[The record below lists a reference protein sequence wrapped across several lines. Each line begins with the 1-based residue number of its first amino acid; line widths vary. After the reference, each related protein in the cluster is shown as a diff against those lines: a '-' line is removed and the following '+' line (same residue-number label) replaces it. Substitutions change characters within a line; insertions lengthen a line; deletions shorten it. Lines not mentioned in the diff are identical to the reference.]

1 MPPRE
6 EGKVFSATYSNVPVY
21 ECFSGVNSVMRR
33 RSDDW
38 INATHIL
45 KVADFDKPTR
55 TRILEREV
63 QKGVHEKIQGG
74 FGRFQGTWIPLQDG
88 RALAEK
94 HGVLEKLLAI
104 LDYVP
109 GDRSPPPAPKHTVAA
124 PSKPRANR
132 QPVAPRRVQGKVAP
146 TANNHMRQHDL
157 AALNQIP
164 EDAYD
169 PRFQQE
175 GTPDN
180 VTLTSDLY
188 PEEYGDAQYTNPRK
202 RKRFED
208 MLSPQDEQHQLWAE
222 ELLDYFMLL
231 ESPSDPGHR
240 PPLPPPDINL
250 DRPIDDKGHTALHWA
265 AAMGDTSVV
274 KNLIERGASIDSL
287 SKNGETPLM
296 RAVTFT
302 NSYDKQSM
310 ERLAGWLIRTVAYTE
325 WFGSTVFHH
334 IASTTSSKSK
344 YACARYYLDAILNRM
359 SEVFSPPEIERIL
372 NIQDRNGDTAITIAA
387 RNGARKCVRSLIGR
401 NAAVDIPNNEGE
413 TADELIV
420 QLNHRRR
427 DGRHRQLSSSPF
439 QLDPSIAGP
448 SASHPH
454 LHLNGSGSAS
464 ASAARVGL
472 PPSHPHSFLNSSP
485 VIPQGGPEAHSS
497 EAATFLTTQIFPL
510 LQTKSAKLAAAYDAE
525 IGEKENEVAELERVV
540 GVRGEEIEGL
550 KRGIREMV
558 IRDKEEGFDAQ
569 LAERLEQFVHECEG
583 RVEEEQLVQLQRY
596 IQEEEGNVGDN
607 INGAG
612 DEEREKEELM
622 RQILGL
628 QEQRRGLVQEVVRN
642 QSLAGLGERQADY
655 RRLITGALGVRDAD
669 VEGMLPEICQELEE
683 ASELGGGIGV
693 SSGNAVAV

>member
-21 ECFSGVNSVMRR
+21 ECFVDVNSVMRR

-74 FGRFQGTWIPLQDG
+74 FGRFQGTWIPLSDG

-94 HGVLEKLLAI
+94 HGVFDKLVAI

-109 GDRSPPPAPKHTVAA
+109 GDRSPPPAPKHTVSA

-132 QPVAPRRVQGKVAP
+132 QPVANRRVQGKPARAP
-146 TANNHMRQHDL
+146 TASQGDRYG
-157 AALNQIP
+157 ALNP
-164 EDAYD
+164 VAEEYD
-169 PRFQQE
+169 PRFAHE
-175 GTPDN
+175 DTPDN
-180 VTLTSDLY
+180 ATLASDLY
-188 PEEYGDAQYTNPRK
+188 ADDYADASQYTNPRK

-231 ESPSDPGHR
+231 ESPSDPHAQ
-240 PPLPPPDINL
+240 PPMPPPGINL

-265 AAMGDTSVV
+265 AAMGDLNVV
-274 KNLIERGASIDSL
+274 KTLIERGASIDCL
-287 SKNGETPLM
+287 SKGGETPLM
-296 RAVTFT
+296 RAVNFT

-325 WFGSTVFHH
+325 WFGSTVFHI
-334 IASTTSSKSK
+334 IAASTSSKSK
-344 YACARYYLDAILNRM
+344 YACARYYIDTILNRM
-359 SEVFSPPEIERIL
+359 SEVFSPLEIERIL
-372 NIQDRNGDTAITIAA
+372 NIQDRSGDTAITIAA

-439 QLDPSIAGP
+439 QLDPSIAGGG
-448 SASHPH
+448 ASHPQ
-454 LHLNGSGSAS
+454 LH
-464 ASAARVGL
+464 
-472 PPSHPHSFLNSSP
+472 
-485 VIPQGGPEAHSS
+485 
-497 EAATFLTTQIFPL
+497 T
-510 LQTKSAKLAAAYDAE
+510 
-525 IGEKENEVAELERVV
+525 
-540 GVRGEEIEGL
+540 
-550 KRGIREMV
+550 
-558 IRDKEEGFDAQ
+558 
-569 LAERLEQFVHECEG
+569 
-583 RVEEEQLVQLQRY
+583 
-596 IQEEEGNVGDN
+596 
-607 INGAG
+607 
-612 DEEREKEELM
+612 
-622 RQILGL
+622 
-628 QEQRRGLVQEVVRN
+628 
-642 QSLAGLGERQADY
+642 LAGPHPSGPSSQRQ
-655 RRLITGALGVRDAD
+655 R
-669 VEGMLPEICQELEE
+669 P
-683 ASELGGGIGV
+683 S
-693 SSGNAVAV
+693 

>member
-74 FGRFQGTWIPLQDG
+74 FGRFQGTWIPLHDG

-94 HGVLEKLLAI
+94 HGVLDKLIAI

-109 GDRSPPPAPKHTVAA
+109 GDKSPPPAPKHTVAA

-132 QPVAPRRVQGKVAP
+132 QPVAPRRVQGKVTQP
-146 TANNHMRQHDL
+146 ANNRMRQHDL
-157 AALNQIP
+157 AALNQIA
-164 EDAYD
+164 EEYD

-175 GTPDN
+175 DTPDN
-180 VTLTSDLY
+180 VTLTSDMY
-188 PEEYGDAQYTNPRK
+188 PEDYGDSAQYTNPRK

-231 ESPSDPGHR
+231 ESPSDPHHR
-240 PPLPPPDINL
+240 PPLPPDGINL

-274 KNLIERGASIDSL
+274 RTLIERGASIDSV
-287 SKNGETPLM
+287 SKSGETPLM
-296 RAVTFT
+296 RAVIFT

-359 SEVFSPPEIERIL
+359 SEVFSLPEVERIL

-387 RNGARKCVRSLIGR
+387 RNGARKCVRALIGR
-401 NAAVDIPNNEGE
+401 NAAVDFPNNEGE

-439 QLDPSIAGP
+439 QLDPNISGA
-448 SASHPH
+448 ASNPH
-454 LHLNGSGSAS
+454 LHSNGHTTAGAP
-464 ASAARVGL
+464 RVGL

-485 VIPQGGPEAHSS
+485 VIPQGPEAHSS
-497 EAATFLTTQIFPL
+497 EAATVLTTQIFPL
-510 LQTKSAKLAAAYDAE
+510 LQSKSAKLAAAYDAE
-525 IGEKENEVAELERVV
+525 IGEKDTEVLELERVV

-558 IRDKEEGFDAQ
+558 MRDKEDNFDTQ
-569 LAERLEQFVHECEG
+569 LRERLEGLISECEA
-583 RVEEEQLVQLQRY
+583 RVEGEQADLLKGFVEQAQGP
-596 IQEEEGNVGDN
+596 EDV
-607 INGAG
+607 NGSG
-612 DEEREKEELM
+612 DEAREKEEMM
-622 RQILGL
+622 RRIFGL
-628 QEQRRGLVQEVVRN
+628 QEERRGLVREVVRN

-655 RRLITGALGVRDAD
+655 RRLITGALGVKDAD

-683 ASELGGGIGV
+683 ASELGGGLGV
-693 SSGNAVAV
+693 GGGNAVVAV